1 MPPLSSTDREQ
12 LRLSLL
18 RFLEANNS
26 RFGLPT
32 DFLLQRARA
41 EGRSLLLLDQVETEL
56 TYLADKGLVDEVLKS
71 ISPERRAFRITAIGR
86 DYYAQ
91 ITPE

>member
-1 MPPLSSTDREQ
+1 MHLTSDDREQ

-41 EGRSLLLLDQVETEL
+41 EGRPMLLREQIETEL
-56 TYLADKGLVDEVLKS
+56 DYLTDKTLVDEVLKS
-71 ISPERRAFRITAIGR
+71 ISPERRSWRITAAGR
-86 DYYAQ
+86 DHFAQ
-91 ITPE
+91 TCE

>member
-26 RFGLPT
+26 RFGLPSE
-32 DFLLQRARA
+32 FLLQRARA
-41 EGRSLLLLDQVETEL
+41 EGRSLLTLDQVEAEL
-56 TYLADKGLVDEVLKS
+56 DYLAQKGLVDEVLKS
-71 ISPERRAFRITAIGR
+71 ISPERRAWRISAAGR
-86 DYYAQ
+86 DHYAQ
-91 ITPE
+91 ISLE